1 MDAFNR
7 ILKFIKPGVAEY
19 EIEAEIIHE
28 FIRQKATGHAYNPI
42 IASGKNANILHYND
56 NNQICK
62 DGDVILFD
70 FGAEYANYNAD
81 LSRSVP
87 VNGRFT
93 KRQKDVYHSVL
104 HIMKEAR
111 KMLLPGT
118 IWNEYHTEVGK
129 VV

>member
-1 MDAFNR
+1 M
-7 ILKFIKPGVAEY
+7 
-19 EIEAEIIHE
+19 
-28 FIRQKATGHAYNPI
+28 
-42 IASGKNANILHYND
+42 
-56 NNQICK
+56 
-62 DGDVILFD
+62 ILFD